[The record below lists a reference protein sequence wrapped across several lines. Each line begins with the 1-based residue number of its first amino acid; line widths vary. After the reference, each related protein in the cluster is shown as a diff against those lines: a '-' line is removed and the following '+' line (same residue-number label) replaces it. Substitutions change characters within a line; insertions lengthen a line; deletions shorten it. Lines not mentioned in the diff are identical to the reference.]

1 MSTDIGEASQK
12 KSVTL
17 PASPW
22 PPQSESAPEVYAP
35 RVDLRR
41 ERLGHRFADPCSR
54 VLFVNQEKSSFEKSP
69 RFAVLDIET
78 TGLSASEDQIL
89 QVAVVLMDWPNVG
102 QQSSPERRKVS
113 EWVTYVRP
121 SPLLSSNLGPQEI
134 HGIRRRQ
141 LIFAPSLKK
150 SMTTL
155 AELTSGCIVVAHNA
169 PFDTGFLYAAA
180 RSQNIELNW
189 AGVLCTLNMSRRLD
203 PGRQQ
208 NHKLV
213 TVCERYGVALTHAH
227 DALHDTRATAEVLVC
242 LLKAHGIEDP
252 AELVPFVTT

>member
-1 MSTDIGEASQK
+1 MSTDIGVASQK
-12 KSVTL
+12 KSVT
-17 PASPW
+17 SPDS
-22 PPQSESAPEVYAP
+22 PSPLQSESAPEAYDPSVE
-35 RVDLRR
+35 LRR
-41 ERLGHRFADPCSR
+41 QWLDNPLADPCSR
-54 VLFVNQEKSSFEKSP
+54 VLFVNQEKLSFKTSTC
-69 RFAVLDIET
+69 FAVLDIET
-78 TGLSASEDQIL
+78 TGLSATEDQIL
-89 QVAVVLMDWPNVG
+89 QVAVVLMDWPKVG
-102 QQSSPERRKVS
+102 QQSSPEEHRVS

-169 PFDTGFLYAAA
+169 PFDTGFLQAAA
-180 RSQNIELNW
+180 RSNNIELNW

-208 NHKLV
+208 NHKLA

-227 DALHDTRATAEVLVC
+227 DALHDTRATAEVLIC
-242 LLKAHGIEDP
+242 LLKAHGIVDP
-252 AELVPFVTT
+252 AELVPFVAT

>member
-17 PASPW
+17 QDSPW
-22 PPQSESAPEVYAP
+22 PPQSESAPEAYAP
-35 RVDLRR
+35 SVDLQR
-41 ERLGHRFADPCSR
+41 EWLGNRFADPCSR
-54 VLFVNQEKSSFEKSP
+54 VLFVNQEKLSFKTSP

-89 QVAVVLMDWPNVG
+89 QVAVVLVEWPEVG
-102 QQSSPERRKVS
+102 QQSSPKGHRVC

-155 AELTSGCIVVAHNA
+155 AELTNGCIVVAHNA

-189 AGVLCTLNMSRRLD
+189 AGVLCTLKMSRRLD
-203 PGRQQ
+203 PDRQL
-208 NHKLV
+208 NHKLA
-213 TVCERYGVALTHAH
+213 TVCERYGVALAHAH
-227 DALHDTRATAEVLVC
+227 DALHDTRATAEVLLC
-242 LLKAHGIEDP
+242 LLKAHGIVDP
-252 AELVPFVTT
+252 TELVPFVAP

>member
-1 MSTDIGEASQK
+1 MNTDIGEASQK

-17 PASPW
+17 PDSPS
-22 PPQSESAPEVYAP
+22 PLQSESAPEAYAP
-35 RVDLRR
+35 SVKLRR
-41 ERLGHRFADPCSR
+41 EWLGNPLADPCSR
-54 VLFVNQEKSSFEKSP
+54 VLFVNQEKFSFKTP
-69 RFAVLDIET
+69 THFAVLDIET

-102 QQSSPERRKVS
+102 QQSPPQGRTVS

-121 SPLLSSNLGPQEI
+121 TPLLSSHLGPQEI

-155 AELTSGCIVVAHNA
+155 AELTNGCIVVAHNA

-180 RSQNIELNW
+180 RSHNIELNW

-203 PGRQQ
+203 PDRQQ
-208 NHKLV
+208 NHKLA

-227 DALHDTRATAEVLVC
+227 DALHDTRATAEVLIC
-242 LLKAHGIEDP
+242 LLTAHGIVDP
-252 AELVPFVTT
+252 AELVPFVVP